1 MNELDS
7 ALIALSEQ
15 CKDLLK
21 SVESVRLMLAGLR
34 TEEPDAP
41 VMQATAAAKKQQKTE
56 KPPAVENPSAAKKEQ
71 ITIEQ
76 VRAVMAEKRK
86 AGYEAEIKALL
97 INRGKTKLSEVDPGE
112 YEALLAEAER
122 IGE

>member
-7 ALIALSEQ
+7 ALIALGEQ

-41 VMQATAAAKKQQKTE
+41 VMQAPAAVKKQHKAAKQ
-56 KPPAVENPSAAKKEQ
+56 PAKENPPAAKKEQ

-86 AGYEAEIKALL
+86 AGYEAETKALL
-97 INRGKTKLSEVDPGE
+97 INRGKTKLSEVDSGE

>member
-7 ALIALSEQ
+7 ALIALGEQ

-41 VMQATAAAKKQQKTE
+41 VMQAPTI
-56 KPPAVENPSAAKKEQ
+56 P
-71 ITIEQ
+71 IEQ

-86 AGYEAEIKALL
+86 AGYEAETKALL
-97 INRGKTKLSEVDPGE
+97 INRRKTKLSEVDPGE